1 MKVASILKSKGGRVV
16 TMRPDASI
24 TSVIQRMK
32 LERIGAIVISAD
44 GERIDGIVSERDIV
58 YGLADQH
65 RDLLA
70 LKVSDVMTRDV
81 ITCTPDDQIK
91 QVMARMTHSRVRHV
105 PVLDDGRLH
114 GIVSIGDVVKNRLEE
129 VELEATVLRDAYIA
143 VR

>member
-16 TMRPDASI
+16 TMRPDSSI

-65 RDLLA
+65 GDLLA
-70 LKVSDVMTRDV
+70 LKVSDVMTREV

-91 QVMARMTHSRVRHV
+91 HVMARMTHSRIRHV
-105 PVLDDGRLH
+105 PVVDGGRLL
-114 GIVSIGDVVKNRLEE
+114 GIVSIGDVVKDRMG
-129 VELEATVLRDAYIA
+129 ELETETKVLHDYIA
-143 VR
+143 HGR